1 MENMYKIA
9 ADKIK
14 EGLGPG
20 AKLILGAVS
29 ALFGVIMVGTA
40 STTQD
45 PFFAAMI
52 GVFCFTITLAC
63 FTWGRVRQ
71 FLGSSIGVALFC
83 LSIVYFWSQLTGK
96 SLILGNRSEPSIL
109 NAVLFVI
116 FFGVPGI
123 TYAFHARFGLRKKV
137 S

>member
-1 MENMYKIA
+1 MYKIA
-9 ADKIK
+9 AEKIK

-20 AKLILGAVS
+20 AKFILGAVS
-29 ALFGVIMVGTA
+29 AFFGLIMVGTA
-40 STTQD
+40 STTQA

-52 GVFCFTITLAC
+52 GLFCFTITLAC

-71 FLGSSIGVALFC
+71 FAGSTIGVTLFF
-83 LSIVYFWSQLTGK
+83 LSIIYFWSQLTGDPLFFGK
-96 SLILGNRSEPSIL
+96 RSEPSML

-123 TYAFHARFGLRKKV
+123 TYAFHARFGLRKKM